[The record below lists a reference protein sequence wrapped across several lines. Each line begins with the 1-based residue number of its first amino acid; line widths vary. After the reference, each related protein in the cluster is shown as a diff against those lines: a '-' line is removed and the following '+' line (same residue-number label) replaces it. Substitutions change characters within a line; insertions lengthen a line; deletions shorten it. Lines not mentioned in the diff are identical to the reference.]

1 MPDPQAR
8 QHGRVRTPQHLHHD
22 HDHAHDSHD
31 HDHAHGYSHTHAHGS
46 LGGGHVHLPETFGR
60 AFAIGITL
68 NTLYVLAEAGF
79 GVAAHS
85 VSLIADAAHNL
96 ADVLGLVAAWG
107 AIQLS
112 QRPAQ
117 GRFTYGFRGSSILA
131 ALGNG
136 VALLVVTGGLTWESI
151 RRLIAPAPSGGETM
165 MVVAA
170 CGVLINGA
178 TALLFLRGRESDLNI
193 KGAFL
198 HMLAD
203 ALLALGVVVAGGIV
217 VLTGW
222 QWVDPVFGLV
232 IGGIIV
238 LGTWSL
244 LRDSAALALSAAP
257 RGIDLQ
263 AVHGHLASLPGVTAV
278 HDLHVWAMST
288 TETALTAHIVR
299 PGVGTDDEFLH
310 GVSNDLCARFAI
322 GHVTLQVEADELEGS
337 CALAAD
343 PACGV
348 PWSK

>member
-1 MPDPQAR
+1 MPDSRAR
-8 QHGRVRTPQHLHHD
+8 QHGRVSTPQHLYHD

-31 HDHAHGYSHTHAHGS
+31 HAHGHTHAHAHGS
-46 LGGGHVHLPETFGR
+46 VGGHVHLPETFGR

-96 ADVLGLVAAWG
+96 ADVLGLFAAWG
-107 AIQLS
+107 AIRLS

-136 VALLVVTGGLTWESI
+136 VALLVVTGGLTWGAI
-151 RRLIAPAPSGGETM
+151 RRLITPESSGGQTVM
-165 MVVAA
+165 GGAA
-170 CGVLINGA
+170 IRVGVNGA
-178 TALLFLRGRESDLNI
+178 SALLFLRGRDSDLNI
-193 KGAFL
+193 KGAFM

-203 ALLALGVVVAGGIV
+203 ALLALGVVVAGGIIV
-217 VLTGW
+217 FTGW

-257 RGIDLQ
+257 RG
-263 AVHGHLASLPGVTAV
+263 
-278 HDLHVWAMST
+278 
-288 TETALTAHIVR
+288 
-299 PGVGTDDEFLH
+299 
-310 GVSNDLCARFAI
+310 
-322 GHVTLQVEADELEGS
+322 
-337 CALAAD
+337 
-343 PACGV
+343 
-348 PWSK
+348 